1 MEVAPNIQPGDDS
14 RKNWKAINF
23 NGSVLRELVGD
34 HLALK
39 DQVATGRRPPRVEGR
54 HPFQVYFKA
63 PHRRP
68 FADFN
73 GAEDWRTFKVR
84 HGYVNCIKTDGCDDA
99 DQEGTVPE
107 VIVVPEATE
116 SYKVWVEVTL
126 DSSQQVQ
133 SAVVAHG
140 EDYWA
145 GHPTALSTDGLT
157 YHRLIARIDTQTLAE
172 RKKAVVK
179 QFLRDNFWVDG
190 LGGGDGR
197 WS

>member
-84 HGYVNCIKTDGCDDA
+84 HGYVELVKTSGCDDA
-99 DQEGTVPE
+99 DGEGTVATE
-107 VIVVPEATE
+107 IVVPDATAA
-116 SYKVWVEVTL
+116 YYIWVEVTL
-126 DSSQQVQ
+126 GSPITN
-133 SAVVAHG
+133 AIAHG
-140 EDYWA
+140 AA
-145 GHPTALSTDGLT
+145 GWTGFPRNVGAGKAYRCLAKVNTSTYSARKRALVRQYQVGD
-157 YHRLIARIDTQTLAE
+157 I
-172 RKKAVVK
+172 
-179 QFLRDNFWVDG
+179 W
-190 LGGGDGR
+190 LGEMLPV
-197 WS
+197 WL